1 MPVVL
6 KIDPRRKVVYSSFYG
21 KVSDAELLG
30 HGKSIASDPDFNA
43 AFNEIV
49 DFTGVSN
56 PSVTVKTLQAIAS
69 APSLYSD
76 NSMHIIVA
84 PDELALQFA
93 NTFKTI
99 AEGKRRNI
107 FVVRDRAD
115 AYKLLDGR

>member
-21 KVSDAELLG
+21 KITDEELLG
-30 HGKSIASDPDFNA
+30 HGAKIGADPDFNA

-49 DFTGVSN
+49 DFTGVSS
-56 PSVTVKTLQAIAS
+56 PSVTMRTLQAIAT
-69 APSLYSD
+69 APSLYSED
-76 NSMHIIVA
+76 SMHIIVA

-99 AEGKRRNI
+99 AQGKRRNI
-107 FVVRDRAD
+107 FVVRDRTD
-115 AYKLLDGR
+115 AYRLLDGK